1 LLALLPSNRVVFA
14 IAADASLDAAARRAM
29 AALQEEGYRIL
40 IDGPAPA
47 GTALPPGL
55 RAVSRD
61 CADGIDG
68 LAPGALL
75 ALYGPHLARGVN
87 TAARRDACAA
97 AGFGWFSGEYPIHPA
112 PSSDPDDGF
121 SCKRLLSLLG
131 LLAVDADTRDI
142 ETLIRQDPALSY
154 QLIKLVNSAAFALGT
169 PITNFNQAIGQ
180 LGRRQLQRWVQLLLY
195 ARQRDDGLPNPLLPV
210 AAMRAAQMESLCKE
224 RGGDR
229 DAQDLAFTI
238 GVFSLLDVLLGIPMH
253 DIAAALKLAADSA
266 AALVERRG
274 PMGQLLALVETPA
287 PTAADLQAAGVAP
300 SHWRQSQLHAYHW
313 AIQVSR
319 NV

>member
-1 LLALLPSNRVVFA
+1 
-14 IAADASLDAAARRAM
+14 
-29 AALQEEGYRIL
+29 
-40 IDGPAPA
+40 
-47 GTALPPGL
+47 
-55 RAVSRD
+55 
-61 CADGIDG
+61 
-68 LAPGALL
+68 
-75 ALYGPHLARGVN
+75 
-87 TAARRDACAA
+87 
-97 AGFGWFSGEYPIHPA
+97 
-112 PSSDPDDGF
+112 
-121 SCKRLLSLLG
+121 
-131 LLAVDADTRDI
+131 
-142 ETLIRQDPALSY
+142 
-154 QLIKLVNSAAFALGT
+154 
-169 PITNFNQAIGQ
+169 
-180 LGRRQLQRWVQLLLY
+180 LQRWVQLLLY